1 MLPRWLVI
9 SRIRTIFLNIPAIV
23 QKAGVEL
30 CDPLPGLN
38 AFTGCDTTSPFAG
51 KGKRGSHKFCVND
64 KECHRAMAALGRLF
78 ALEASTFKKSEK
90 SVCKLHE
97 SILNAFGVY
106 I

>member
-30 CDPLPGLN
+30 CDPLPELN

-51 KGKRGSHKFCVND
+51 KGKKGPHKFCVND
-64 KECHRAMAALGRLF
+64 KECHGSAREIICPRGINVQ
-78 ALEASTFKKSEK
+78 EK
-90 SVCKLHE
+90 
-97 SILNAFGVY
+97 
-106 I
+106 